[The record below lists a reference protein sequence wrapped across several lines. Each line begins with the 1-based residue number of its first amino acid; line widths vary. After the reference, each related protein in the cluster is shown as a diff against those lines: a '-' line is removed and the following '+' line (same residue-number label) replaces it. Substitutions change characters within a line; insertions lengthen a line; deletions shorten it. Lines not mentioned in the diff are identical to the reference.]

1 MDRIYLWIESNF
13 VEGTYKEAMSVC
25 KDEGSSIGAPNL
37 DDPLA
42 REMVEKAMRAKEVT
56 ALWTAVQRKNDGLST
71 QFPKIIII
79 VIFRS

>member
-13 VEGTYKEAMSVC
+13 VEGTYKDAVSIC

-42 REMVEKAMRAKEVT
+42 LEIIEKTMHAKGVT
-56 ALWTAVQRKNDGLST
+56 ALWTAVQRKNHGLST
-71 QFPKIIII
+71 H
-79 VIFRS
+79 